1 MWKSNLKSSKNCI
14 HCGFPLTNQSSEWK
28 EQAEKLEPETA
39 HHTKTSSDVPNDCFV
54 VENSKKTI
62 PKWLWVIIVDIIV
75 CAIGLWWFY
84 ADLGVVDPIISI
96 GLIVVVSVVSFFIY
110 IYAIDDTGPTFEES
124 KRINDAIKYNNYQ
137 FTCPQCGS
145 KKVKR
150 IGNLERGTSV
160 YLVGLASG
168 KIGKQ
173 YHCDNCK
180 HNW

>member
-1 MWKSNLKSSKNCI
+1 MVVLCRFGCCRSDNIYWIDCCVRYFIFNLYLC
-14 HCGFPLTNQSSEWK
+14 
-28 EQAEKLEPETA
+28 
-39 HHTKTSSDVPNDCFV
+39 
-54 VENSKKTI
+54 
-62 PKWLWVIIVDIIV
+62 
-75 CAIGLWWFY
+75 Y
-84 ADLGVVDPIISI
+84 
-96 GLIVVVSVVSFFIY
+96 
-110 IYAIDDTGPTFEES
+110 DDTGPTFEES